1 MVRMRADQSN
11 RGTPQVNPIPISQF
25 EEEQR
30 SEGKKKHRWPAVA
43 ITATYRYLLE
53 GVRTLG
59 QAYSAYHDRNTQ

>member
-30 SEGKKKHRWPAVA
+30 SEGKKDIAGRRSPSLQLIGICWKAYDPWAS
-43 ITATYRYLLE
+43 LLC
-53 GVRTLG
+53 VR
-59 QAYSAYHDRNTQ
+59 